1 MSICFDFLLFQW
13 SHKMSYYM
21 NQGPSSLANLSQDEL
36 KELLQDDFKLDERVQ
51 ESVRE
56 LFHSLLGDD

>member
-1 MSICFDFLLFQW
+1 
-13 SHKMSYYM
+13 M

>member
-1 MSICFDFLLFQW
+1 
-13 SHKMSYYM
+13 MSYYM